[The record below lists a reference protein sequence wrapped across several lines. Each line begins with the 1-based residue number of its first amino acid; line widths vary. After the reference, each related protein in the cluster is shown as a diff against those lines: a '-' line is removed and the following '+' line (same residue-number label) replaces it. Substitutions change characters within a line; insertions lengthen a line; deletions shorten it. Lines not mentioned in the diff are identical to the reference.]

1 MKQPTAR
8 LSATLVVG
16 VLCAAPLVM
25 AEQTPTERAI
35 EYRQAAMTLVG
46 ANFKPLGGMLKGEI
60 PFEQAAFARHA
71 ADLAAVASIDILR
84 GFPAD
89 SDGEGSKAKPDI
101 WLDWEK
107 FRHGMETFTRESA
120 RLADVAAGGDRGAI
134 KEQFG
139 ATAKTCKGCHDA
151 FKE

>member
-1 MKQPTAR
+1 MKQLPACLTA
-8 LSATLVVG
+8 ALVVG
-16 VLCAAPLVM
+16 TLGVVPLAV
-25 AEQTPTERAI
+25 AEQTPAERAI
-35 EYRQAAMTLVG
+35 EYRKAAMTLVG
-46 ANFKPLGGMLKGEI
+46 ANFKPMGGMLKGEI
-60 PFEQAAFARHA
+60 PYDQDAFARHA

-101 WLDWEK
+101 WLDWDK
-107 FRHGMETFTRESA
+107 FQRGMETFTRESA
-120 RLADVAAGGDRGAI
+120 KLAEVAAGGDQGAI
-134 KEQFG
+134 KAQFG